1 MVIIA
6 LTGAKRSTVR
16 EDHAIKGP
24 GIRLDL
30 DVRRV
35 WRCPSC
41 QRVLKTAGHV
51 TSRRCP
57 IDDAFMQ
64 LDDSA
69 QRAAR
74 PVNLPAIDD
83 ECDDNNP
90 VGDDDGQS
98 FVDLMAGDVPSPSEW
113 SDDVELRD
121 RIRTAVDELPPH
133 YREILLLSYYQRMSY
148 NQIAETLEIPLGTVK
163 SRLHSAVEAFG
174 KAWEPESQE
183 GEAA

>member
-6 LTGAKRSTVR
+6 LAGAKRSTVR

-83 ECDDNNP
+83 ECDDDNP
-90 VGDDDGQS
+90 VGDADDMASTTDDLPADDDTTADNEDRPRKKSRKQKRRRKPGSDHDDELESDSNLETSESDTVEMNSDQDSGQA
-98 FVDLMAGDVPSPSEW
+98 DDQPDSPS
-113 SDDVELRD
+113 D
-121 RIRTAVDELPPH
+121 
-133 YREILLLSYYQRMSY
+133 Q
-148 NQIAETLEIPLGTVK
+148 
-163 SRLHSAVEAFG
+163 
-174 KAWEPESQE
+174 
-183 GEAA
+183 AAGQ

>member
-6 LTGAKRSTVR
+6 PAGAKRSTVR

-74 PVNLPAIDD
+74 PVNLPAIDG

-90 VGDDDGQS
+90 AGDADDMESTTVDLPDDD
-98 FVDLMAGDVPSPSEW
+98 DVTAKN
-113 SDDVELRD
+113 DDRP
-121 RIRTAVDELPPH
+121 RK
-133 YREILLLSYYQRMSY
+133 
-148 NQIAETLEIPLGTVK
+148 K
-163 SRLHSAVEAFG
+163 SR
-174 KAWEPESQE
+174 KQKRRRKPKPDRDDEPESDSNLETSESDNVEMNSDQDSDQNSDQADDQPDSPADL
-183 GEAA
+183 AAGQ

>member
-90 VGDDDGQS
+90 VGDDDDMAS
-98 FVDLMAGDVPSPSEW
+98 TTVDLPADDDTTADNEDRPRKQKRRQKPNSDPDDESEFDSNLELSESDSVELNPDQDSDQADDQPDSPS
-113 SDDVELRD
+113 D
-121 RIRTAVDELPPH
+121 
-133 YREILLLSYYQRMSY
+133 Q
-148 NQIAETLEIPLGTVK
+148 
-163 SRLHSAVEAFG
+163 
-174 KAWEPESQE
+174 
-183 GEAA
+183 AAGQ

>member
-6 LTGAKRSTVR
+6 LAGAKRSTVR

-74 PVNLPAIDD
+74 PVNLPAIDG

-90 VGDDDGQS
+90 VGDADDMASTTVDPPADDDTTADNDNRPRKKSRKQKRRQKPRSDRDDEPKSDSNLENSESDTVEMNSEQDSGQA
-98 FVDLMAGDVPSPSEW
+98 DDQPDSPS
-113 SDDVELRD
+113 D
-121 RIRTAVDELPPH
+121 
-133 YREILLLSYYQRMSY
+133 Q
-148 NQIAETLEIPLGTVK
+148 
-163 SRLHSAVEAFG
+163 
-174 KAWEPESQE
+174 
-183 GEAA
+183 AAGQ

>member
-6 LTGAKRSTVR
+6 VAGAKRSTVR

-57 IDDAFMQ
+57 VDDAFMQ

-69 QRAAR
+69 KRAAR
-74 PVNLPAIDD
+74 PVNLPPTIDGECEDNKPADDADDIASTTVELPADDDTTADNEDRPRKQKRRQKPSSDPDD
-83 ECDDNNP
+83 ESEFDSNLELSESDSVELNPDQDSDQADDQP
-90 VGDDDGQS
+90 D
-98 FVDLMAGDVPSPSEW
+98 SPS
-113 SDDVELRD
+113 D
-121 RIRTAVDELPPH
+121 
-133 YREILLLSYYQRMSY
+133 Q
-148 NQIAETLEIPLGTVK
+148 
-163 SRLHSAVEAFG
+163 
-174 KAWEPESQE
+174 
-183 GEAA
+183 AAGQ

>member
-1 MVIIA
+1 MVVIA
-6 LTGAKRSTVR
+6 LAGAKRSTVR

-74 PVNLPAIDD
+74 PVNLPAIDG

-90 VGDDDGQS
+90 VGDDDDMAATT
-98 FVDLMAGDVPSPSEW
+98 VDLPA
-113 SDDVELRD
+113 DDDTTTDNED
-121 RIRTAVDELPPH
+121 RPRK
-133 YREILLLSYYQRMSY
+133 
-148 NQIAETLEIPLGTVK
+148 K
-163 SRLHSAVEAFG
+163 SRKQKRRRKPISDHDD
-174 KAWEPESQE
+174 EPESDSNLEISESDTVEMNSEQDSE
-183 GEAA
+183 QDSGQADDQPDSPSDQAADQ

>member
-6 LTGAKRSTVR
+6 LAGAKRSTVR

-74 PVNLPAIDD
+74 PVNLPAIDG

-90 VGDDDGQS
+90 VGDADEMASSTVDPPVDDDTTADNDNRPRKKSRKQKRRQKPRSDRDDEPKSDSNLENSESDTVEMNSEQDSGQA
-98 FVDLMAGDVPSPSEW
+98 DDQPDSPS
-113 SDDVELRD
+113 D
-121 RIRTAVDELPPH
+121 
-133 YREILLLSYYQRMSY
+133 Q
-148 NQIAETLEIPLGTVK
+148 
-163 SRLHSAVEAFG
+163 
-174 KAWEPESQE
+174 
-183 GEAA
+183 AAGQ

>member
-6 LTGAKRSTVR
+6 LAGAKRSTVR

-74 PVNLPAIDD
+74 PVNLPTIDG

-90 VGDDDGQS
+90 VGDADDMAS
-98 FVDLMAGDVPSPSEW
+98 TTVDPPADDDTTGDNDNRPRKKSRKQKRRQKPRSDRDDEPRSDSNLENSESDTVEMNSDQDSSQADDQPDSPS
-113 SDDVELRD
+113 D
-121 RIRTAVDELPPH
+121 
-133 YREILLLSYYQRMSY
+133 Q
-148 NQIAETLEIPLGTVK
+148 
-163 SRLHSAVEAFG
+163 
-174 KAWEPESQE
+174 
-183 GEAA
+183 AAGQ

>member
-6 LTGAKRSTVR
+6 LAGAKRSTVR

-69 QRAAR
+69 QRAGR
-74 PVNLPAIDD
+74 PVNLPAIDG

-90 VGDDDGQS
+90 VGDADDMASTTVDPPADDDTTADNDNRPRKKSRKQKRRRKPISDRDDEPKSDSNLENSESDTVEMNSEQDSGQA
-98 FVDLMAGDVPSPSEW
+98 DDQPDSPS
-113 SDDVELRD
+113 D
-121 RIRTAVDELPPH
+121 
-133 YREILLLSYYQRMSY
+133 Q
-148 NQIAETLEIPLGTVK
+148 
-163 SRLHSAVEAFG
+163 
-174 KAWEPESQE
+174 
-183 GEAA
+183 AAGQ

>member
-1 MVIIA
+1 MVVIA
-6 LTGAKRSTVR
+6 LAGAKRSTVR

-41 QRVLKTAGHV
+41 QRVLKTAGHI

-74 PVNLPAIDD
+74 PVNLPAIDG

-90 VGDDDGQS
+90 AGDDD
-98 FVDLMAGDVPSPSEW
+98 DMAPTTVGLPA
-113 SDDVELRD
+113 DDNTTADNED
-121 RIRTAVDELPPH
+121 RPRK
-133 YREILLLSYYQRMSY
+133 
-148 NQIAETLEIPLGTVK
+148 K
-163 SRLHSAVEAFG
+163 SRKQKRRRKPQSDHDD
-174 KAWEPESQE
+174 EPESESDSNLENSESDIVEMNQE
-183 GEAA
+183 QDSGQADDQPDSPSDQAAGQ

>member
-6 LTGAKRSTVR
+6 LAGAKRSTVR

-51 TSRRCP
+51 PSRRCP

-74 PVNLPAIDD
+74 PVNLPAIDG

-90 VGDDDGQS
+90 VGDADDMASTTVDPPADDDTTADNDNRPRKKSRKQKRRRKPRSDRDDEPKSDSNLENSESDTVEMNSEQDSGQS
-98 FVDLMAGDVPSPSEW
+98 DDQPDSPS
-113 SDDVELRD
+113 D
-121 RIRTAVDELPPH
+121 
-133 YREILLLSYYQRMSY
+133 Q
-148 NQIAETLEIPLGTVK
+148 
-163 SRLHSAVEAFG
+163 
-174 KAWEPESQE
+174 
-183 GEAA
+183 AAGQ

>member
-6 LTGAKRSTVR
+6 LAGAKRSTVR

-74 PVNLPAIDD
+74 PVNLPAIDG

-90 VGDDDGQS
+90 VGDADDMAS
-98 FVDLMAGDVPSPSEW
+98 TTVDLPADDDTTADNEDRPRKKSRKQKRRRKPGSDHDDELESDSNLETSESDTVEMNSDQDSGQADDQPDSPS
-113 SDDVELRD
+113 D
-121 RIRTAVDELPPH
+121 
-133 YREILLLSYYQRMSY
+133 Q
-148 NQIAETLEIPLGTVK
+148 
-163 SRLHSAVEAFG
+163 
-174 KAWEPESQE
+174 
-183 GEAA
+183 AAGQ

>member
-1 MVIIA
+1 MVVIA
-6 LTGAKRSTVR
+6 LAGAKRSTVR

-41 QRVLKTAGHV
+41 QRVLKTAGHI

-74 PVNLPAIDD
+74 PVNLPAIDG
-83 ECDDNNP
+83 ECDDNSP
-90 VGDDDGQS
+90 VDDDDDMAATT
-98 FVDLMAGDVPSPSEW
+98 VDLPADEDTTAGNEDRPRKKSRKQKRRRKPVSD
-113 SDDVELRD
+113 SDD
-121 RIRTAVDELPPH
+121 
-133 YREILLLSYYQRMSY
+133 
-148 NQIAETLEIPLGTVK
+148 
-163 SRLHSAVEAFG
+163 
-174 KAWEPESQE
+174 EPESDSNLENSESDTVEMNSGPDSGQADDQPDSPP
-183 GEAA
+183 GQAADQ